1 MAAAGIEFVL
11 FDLGGVLVDPG
22 GVGKMRELSGIGT
35 DEELWERWLA
45 CRWVRSFEAGRC
57 SPEDFAAGVVGDWS
71 LDLEPAAFLEEFGSW
86 SNAPYPG
93 AVELVTAVR
102 DVAGVG
108 CLSNTNVVQW
118 HTNYES
124 TPITEAFELRFLS
137 FELGMVKPD
146 REIFEEVAVRLPVP
160 PERVFFLDDNAANV
174 TGARGVGVRGPP
186 RAGRGRCATGLGIGG
201 CAGALS
207 VAPTGS
213 GRSGCANMPPWLP
226 MAR

>member
-1 MAAAGIEFVL
+1 MAAVGIEFVL

-86 SNAPYPG
+86 SNGPYPG

-102 DVAGVG
+102 DAAGVG

-118 HTNYES
+118 HTSHEA
-124 TPITEAFELRFLS
+124 TPVTEAFELRFLS

-174 TGARGVGVRGPP
+174 TGAQASGFVARHVRGVDDARRALASEGV
-186 RAGRGRCATGLGIGG
+186 
-201 CAGALS
+201 LS
-207 VAPTGS
+207 
-213 GRSGCANMPPWLP
+213 R
-226 MAR
+226 